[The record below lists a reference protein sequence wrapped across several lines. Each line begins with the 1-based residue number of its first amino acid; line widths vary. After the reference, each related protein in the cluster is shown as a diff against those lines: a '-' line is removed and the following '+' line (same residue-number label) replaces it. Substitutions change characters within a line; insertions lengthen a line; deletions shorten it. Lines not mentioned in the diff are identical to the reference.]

1 MRISKITLGT
11 VNFGMNY
18 GFRKNKN
25 NKIKKKDAIKIIKKA
40 RKLGINSFDTAS
52 NYGDSEKILGEAL
65 GTNKNSFIATKVS
78 INKTKSINFP
88 KILEEINKSRKNLRR
103 KKLDIIQIH
112 NADAKTLG
120 NSKIKDFFLKL
131 KKKNIIGK
139 IGTTVYSEKE
149 AIISINSGWIN
160 SIQVPYNLIN
170 QQMNKRVFKLASK
183 KKVKIFTRSSL
194 LKGVLTEKI
203 LYLPAKLKLIKR
215 QTLKNLKKLNFTV
228 DELKFLALKFAFSNK
243 QVSSIVI
250 GVENINQLKE
260 IIKIIN
266 FKTSKD
272 LLNKLKCFH
281 IKSRIKDP
289 RLWPFI

>member
-18 GFRKNKN
+18 GFRKKKN

-112 NADAKTLG
+112 NANAKILG
-120 NSKIKDFFLKL
+120 NNKIKDFFLKL
-131 KKKNIIGK
+131 KKKK
-139 IGTTVYSEKE
+139 YH
-149 AIISINSGWIN
+149 
-160 SIQVPYNLIN
+160 
-170 QQMNKRVFKLASK
+170 R
-183 KKVKIFTRSSL
+183 
-194 LKGVLTEKI
+194 
-203 LYLPAKLKLIKR
+203 
-215 QTLKNLKKLNFTV
+215 
-228 DELKFLALKFAFSNK
+228 
-243 QVSSIVI
+243 
-250 GVENINQLKE
+250 
-260 IIKIIN
+260 
-266 FKTSKD
+266 
-272 LLNKLKCFH
+272 
-281 IKSRIKDP
+281 
-289 RLWPFI
+289 